1 MVMVSVCMP
10 VYNGEAYLDEAIGS
24 VLHQTYEDFEL
35 IITDDRSSDATE
47 SIVRGFSDPRIRFSR
62 NTDNLGLAGNWN
74 ECMSKARGKYIH
86 FLFQDDVME
95 RDSLATRVA
104 LMESDDRMTL
114 CFSASEVIDE
124 NGATLMRRH
133 PFKETQCFD
142 GEELARLSFRKHNL
156 YGEPS
161 NVMFRRDAADKVG
174 QFNTR
179 LAYSPDWEFWIRL
192 SLLGTVGYINRALS
206 RFRVTST
213 STTSSL
219 FASEDAR
226 LKEDERLFVE
236 SVASIPELAITDKD
250 LACRKRSM
258 FLRGVAK
265 RAFFT
270 LHRHGLLGRFGSR
283 R

>member
-1 MVMVSVCMP
+1 MADTIAAIATAQGTGGIAIVRISGPMAGDILKRAFAPANPGADMSGRRMVYGHV
-10 VYNGEAYLDEAIGS
+10 
-24 VLHQTYEDFEL
+24 
-35 IITDDRSSDATE
+35 TDD
-47 SIVRGFSDPRIRFSR
+47 
-62 NTDNLGLAGNWN
+62 
-74 ECMSKARGKYIH
+74 MK
-86 FLFQDDVME
+86 
-95 RDSLATRVA
+95 
-104 LMESDDRMTL
+104 
-114 CFSASEVIDE
+114 
-124 NGATLMRRH
+124 
-133 PFKETQCFD
+133 
-142 GEELARLSFRKHNL
+142 
-156 YGEPS
+156 
-161 NVMFRRDAADKVG
+161 RDAADKVG

-219 FASEDAR
+219 FASEDAG